1 MRSESKARFR
11 RPRRVEVVSVQSNFL
26 PSSAVSQ
33 FPTRTPSRLTPF
45 TRRMPAA
52 RSGLRSPQS
61 DASYASRRIA
71 ANLRLIVDGAYG
83 RCPTAIR
90 YRVTTVLLKAS
101 LGSEQ
106 YQSMNSQMAWSY
118 ERFELEDVR
127 LFKTA
132 DFDCSR
138 SGNLRTVFGTR
149 LRLLFAIGSGLRCRG
164 EKHDPVTD
172 LLTSSAFLSND
183 PGLQRP
189 NFWTPR
195 LAVVLLAHTFTVA
208 PSPGPNTSDNGSFA
222 PPSPFSIHSTTR
234 FAQSNPGGTIEIIPS
249 GSSWVASLD
258 GSLLKRRLPAP

>member
-11 RPRRVEVVSVQSNFL
+11 RPRRVEIVSVQSNFL

-33 FPTRTPSRLTPF
+33 FPTRAPSRLTPF

-83 RCPTAIR
+83 RCSSAIR
-90 YRVTTVLLKAS
+90 YRVTTVLLKAI

-106 YQSMNSQMAWSY
+106 YHSMNSRMAWSY

-164 EKHDPVTD
+164 EKHDPVPD
-172 LLTSSAFLSND
+172 LLTSSAFVGSYQSCNLKPYNRNRLLFPPTQVQNTTDEPRAQHEQCSNVI
-183 PGLQRP
+183 GRIY
-189 NFWTPR
+189 
-195 LAVVLLAHTFTVA
+195 A
-208 PSPGPNTSDNGSFA
+208 
-222 PPSPFSIHSTTR
+222 
-234 FAQSNPGGTIEIIPS
+234 
-249 GSSWVASLD
+249 
-258 GSLLKRRLPAP
+258 GSLR

>member
-11 RPRRVEVVSVQSNFL
+11 RPRRVEVVSLQSNFL

-83 RCPTAIR
+83 RCSSAIR
-90 YRVTTVLLKAS
+90 YRATTVLLKAS

-106 YQSMNSQMAWSY
+106 YQSMNSRIAWLY

-132 DFDCSR
+132 DFDCSK
-138 SGNLRTVFGTR
+138 SGNLRTV
-149 LRLLFAIGSGLRCRG
+149 SGLVC
-164 EKHDPVTD
+164 VC
-172 LLTSSAFLSND
+172 SSPLE
-183 PGLQRP
+183 RP
-189 NFWTPR
+189 PLPR
-195 LAVVLLAHTFTVA
+195 RKA
-208 PSPGPNTSDNGSFA
+208 
-222 PPSPFSIHSTTR
+222 
-234 FAQSNPGGTIEIIPS
+234 
-249 GSSWVASLD
+249 
-258 GSLLKRRLPAP
+258 

>member
-11 RPRRVEVVSVQSNFL
+11 RPRRVEIVSVQSTFC
-26 PSSAVSQ
+26 PSSAVSK

-71 ANLRLIVDGAYG
+71 AYLRLMVDGAYG
-83 RCPTAIR
+83 RCSSAIR
-90 YRVTTVLLKAS
+90 YCVTTVLSKAI

-106 YQSMNSQMAWSY
+106 YHSMNSRMAWSY

-149 LRLLFAIGSGLRCRG
+149 LRLLFAIGSGLRCRAA
-164 EKHDPVTD
+164 KSMT
-172 LLTSSAFLSND
+172 LS
-183 PGLQRP
+183 PI
-189 NFWTPR
+189 F
-195 LAVVLLAHTFTVA
+195 
-208 PSPGPNTSDNGSFA
+208 
-222 PPSPFSIHSTTR
+222 
-234 FAQSNPGGTIEIIPS
+234 
-249 GSSWVASLD
+249 
-258 GSLLKRRLPAP
+258 

>member
-11 RPRRVEVVSVQSNFL
+11 RLRTVSPFSVSRNFL

-61 DASYASRRIA
+61 DASYVSRRIA

-83 RCPTAIR
+83 CCSSAIR

-106 YQSMNSQMAWSY
+106 YQSMNSRMAWSY

-127 LFKTA
+127 RFKTT

-138 SGNLRTVFGTR
+138 SGNLRTVFGA
-149 LRLLFAIGSGLRCRG
+149 RLLFAIGSGLRCRG
-164 EKHDPVTD
+164 EKHDPVPD
-172 LLTSSAFLSND
+172 LLTGSAF
-183 PGLQRP
+183 
-189 NFWTPR
+189 
-195 LAVVLLAHTFTVA
+195 
-208 PSPGPNTSDNGSFA
+208 PNTYAKRSGERVVKF
-222 PPSPFSIHSTTR
+222 HSTR
-234 FAQSNPGGTIEIIPS
+234 VSPQ
-249 GSSWVASLD
+249 
-258 GSLLKRRLPAP
+258 R

>member
-11 RPRRVEVVSVQSNFL
+11 RLRRVQAVSAPSNFL

-61 DASYASRRIA
+61 DASNASRRIA
-71 ANLRLIVDGAYG
+71 ANLRLIVDAVYG
-83 RCPTAIR
+83 CCSSAIR

-106 YQSMNSQMAWSY
+106 YQSMNSRMAWSY

-164 EKHDPVTD
+164 EKHDPVPD
-172 LLTSSAFLSND
+172 LLTSRAFTDTNLRLHTL
-183 PGLQRP
+183 PQRAEKGNEP
-189 NFWTPR
+189 ECNKI
-195 LAVVLLAHTFTVA
+195 LAT
-208 PSPGPNTSDNGSFA
+208 
-222 PPSPFSIHSTTR
+222 
-234 FAQSNPGGTIEIIPS
+234 
-249 GSSWVASLD
+249 
-258 GSLLKRRLPAP
+258 